1 MSTFPSFSL
10 IGQPDYAAALRKL
23 PPEAVAGVDTLI
35 IYDADYDFL
44 ARVLGAAGYDDP
56 KLQLHL
62 LEWSPTEGGID
73 LAGLLR
79 RLAIRRVMLFG
90 QDAAALGLHF
100 QVADY
105 FPVAVAGVTYLRA
118 PSVTLIAEAK
128 ARGDNGPAG
137 GLWRGVKAAF
147 MRPTE

>member
-1 MSTFPSFSL
+1 MSPFPSFSL
-10 IGQPDYAAALRKL
+10 IGQPDYAAALRQLTPK
-23 PPEAVAGVDTLI
+23 AVAGVDTLI

-62 LEWSPTEGGID
+62 LEWSPQRGGID

-79 RLAIRRVMLFG
+79 HLAIRRVMLFG
-90 QDAAALGLHF
+90 QDAASFGLHF
-100 QVADY
+100 HVADY
-105 FPVAVAGVTYLRA
+105 FPVAVAGVTYLKA
-118 PSVTLIAEAK
+118 PSAAVISQAK
-128 ARGDNGPAG
+128 AKGDNGPAG

-147 MRPTE
+147 MKEV